1 MHTSRKPPVFH
12 HLYDSP
18 SKNRGL
24 FRESLEFRFNFM
36 KFWCLLRPSRT
47 ATALMLLPVLAACG
61 TLPGSGPSQSD
72 VRESFPFTKMP
83 IKVLDVDD
91 IVTKRILNAEKR
103 GRFDDIFGSAV
114 RGRHTV
120 GAGDV
125 VEISIWEAPPATLF
139 GSTVLDSRMGAMTT
153 RVTTLPEQMIS
164 FEGTINVPFAGAVVV
179 AGKSPQQI
187 ESEISRRLIGKA
199 NQPQVLV
206 RVTRNATSNVT
217 VVGEV
222 TQSVRMPLTAKGERL
237 LDAVAAAGGVRQPVG
252 KMTLQVTRGDVVQA
266 MALDS
271 VIQDP
276 KQNIVLQPGDVV
288 TALFQPLSFT
298 ALGATGKNE
307 EVFFEAQGITL
318 AQALARSGGLQD
330 QRADAKGVFIFRY
343 EEPLVLGVAGENP
356 PLTPDG
362 KMPVI
367 YRVDLKDPRSFFV
380 AQGFPIRNKD
390 VMYVSNAPA
399 AELQKF
405 MNILTSVVFTAT
417 GLGAIT
423 R

>member
-1 MHTSRKPPVFH
+1 MKKSCFAKMPAISTLALGLVAFMVAGCSILPSSGPNKVQTSNAETSEPLPVQVVEI
-12 HLYDSP
+12 D
-18 SKNRGL
+18 
-24 FRESLEFRFNFM
+24 E
-36 KFWCLLRPSRT
+36 
-47 ATALMLLPVLAACG
+47 ATARRVYAA
-61 TLPGSGPSQSD
+61 D
-72 VRESFPFTKMP
+72 
-83 IKVLDVDD
+83 
-91 IVTKRILNAEKR
+91 KRI
-103 GRFDDIFGSAV
+103 RFADVFPGLKSTGYRI
-114 RGRHTV
+114 

-125 VEISIWEAPPATLF
+125 LEVSVWEAPPATLF
-139 GSTVLDSRMGAMTT
+139 GSTVLDPRLGAATT
-153 RVTTLPEQMIS
+153 RMTAFPEQMVS
-164 FEGTINVPFAGAVVV
+164 HEGAINVPFAGSVPV
-179 AGKSPQQI
+179 AGKTPQEI
-187 ESEISRRLIGKA
+187 EAEIARRLTGKA

-222 TQSVRMPLTAKGERL
+222 AQSIRMPLTAKGERL

-252 KMTLQVTRGDVVQA
+252 KMTLQVTRGEVVQA

-276 KQNIVLQPGDVV
+276 KQNILLQPGDVV

-318 AQALARSGGLQD
+318 AQALARAGGLQD

-362 KMPVI
+362 KVPVI
-367 YRVDLKDPRSFFV
+367 YRVDLKDPRSFFI

-405 MNILTSVVFTAT
+405 LNILTSVVFTAQ
-417 GLGAIT
+417 GLGNLG

>member
-1 MHTSRKPPVFH
+1 MNNLCFSHIGW
-12 HLYDSP
+12 
-18 SKNRGL
+18 RGL
-24 FRESLEFRFNFM
+24 ALVSALAVGGCSSL
-36 KFWCLLRPSRT
+36 SS
-47 ATALMLLPVLAACG
+47 
-61 TLPGSGPSQSD
+61 SGPSRSETLDQAIT
-72 VRESFPFTKMP
+72 EQPP
-83 IKVLDVDD
+83 IRVLDVDVATARRVFESD
-91 IVTKRILNAEKR
+91 KRI
-103 GRFDDIFGSAV
+103 RFADVFSGHKSPV
-114 RGRHTV
+114 YRV

-125 VEISIWEAPPATLF
+125 LEVSIWEAPPATLF
-139 GSTVLDSRMGAMTT
+139 GSTVLDPRLGAATT
-153 RVTTLPEQMIS
+153 RVTTFPEQMVS
-164 FEGTINVPFAGAVVV
+164 HEGSINVPFAGMVPV
-179 AGKSPQQI
+179 AGKAPQQV
-187 ESEISRRLIGKA
+187 EAEIARRLQGKA

-252 KMTLQVTRGDVVQA
+252 KMTVQVTRGEVVQS
-266 MALDS
+266 MALDG

-307 EVFFEAQGITL
+307 EIFFEAQGITL

-362 KMPVI
+362 KVPVI

-405 MNILTSVVFTAT
+405 LNILTSVVFSAQ
-417 GLGAIT
+417 GLGAIG

>member
-1 MHTSRKPPVFH
+1 MNFSSRAKVPAVPALLLAMATSFLSSCSSLPSSGANSEQVTKIEATSSLPVKVV
-12 HLYDSP
+12 DIDD
-18 SKNRGL
+18 
-24 FRESLEFRFNFM
+24 
-36 KFWCLLRPSRT
+36 
-47 ATALMLLPVLAACG
+47 ATARRVSA
-61 TLPGSGPSQSD
+61 
-72 VRESFPFTKMP
+72 
-83 IKVLDVDD
+83 
-91 IVTKRILNAEKR
+91 AEKR
-103 GRFDDIFGSAV
+103 IRFADVFAGDKSSGY
-114 RGRHTV
+114 RV

-125 VEISIWEAPPATLF
+125 LEVSIWEAPPATLF
-139 GSTVLDSRMGAMTT
+139 GSTVLDPRLGAATA
-153 RVTTLPEQMIS
+153 RVTSFPEQMVS
-164 FEGTINVPFAGAVVV
+164 HEGTINVPFAGAVPA
-179 AGKSPQQI
+179 AGKSPQQV
-187 ESEISRRLIGKA
+187 ETEIARRLQGKA

-206 RVTRNATSNVT
+206 RVTRNVTSNVT

-237 LDAVAAAGGVRQPVG
+237 LDSIAAAGGVRQPVG
-252 KMTLQVTRGDVVQA
+252 KMTLQVTRGEVVQA

-343 EEPLVLGVAGENP
+343 EEPLVLGIAGENP

-362 KMPVI
+362 KVPVI

-405 MNILTSVVFTAT
+405 LNILTSVVFTAQ
-417 GLGAIT
+417 GLGAIGK
-423 R
+423 

>member
-1 MHTSRKPPVFH
+1 MKITSLTGLGVLSIAMIAFTM
-12 HLYDSP
+12 LGACSSLP
-18 SKNRGL
+18 SAGANKDQVL
-24 FRESLEFRFNFM
+24 KSEATSSLP
-36 KFWCLLRPSRT
+36 LQVVDVDD
-47 ATALMLLPVLAACG
+47 ATARRVLAADKRVRFADVF
-61 TLPGSGPSQSD
+61 PGDKSTGY
-72 VRESFPFTKMP
+72 
-83 IKVLDVDD
+83 
-91 IVTKRILNAEKR
+91 RI
-103 GRFDDIFGSAV
+103 
-114 RGRHTV
+114 

-125 VEISIWEAPPATLF
+125 IEVSVWEAPPATLF
-139 GSTVLDSRMGAMTT
+139 GSTVLDPRLGAATT
-153 RVTTLPEQMIS
+153 RVTTFPEQMVS
-164 FEGTINVPFAGAVVV
+164 FEGAINIPFAGMVPA

-187 ESEISRRLIGKA
+187 EAEIARRLNGKA

-222 TQSVRMPLTAKGERL
+222 AQSVRMPLTAKGERL
-237 LDAVAAAGGVRQPVG
+237 LDAVAAAGGVRQAVG
-252 KMTLQVTRGDVVQA
+252 KMTVQVTRGEVVQA
-266 MALDS
+266 MALDT

-330 QRADAKGVFIFRY
+330 NRADARGVFIFRY

-362 KMPVI
+362 KVPVI

-399 AELQKF
+399 AEFQKF
-405 MNILTSVVFTAT
+405 LNILTSVVFTAQ
-417 GLGAIT
+417 GLGALGK
-423 R
+423 

>member
-1 MHTSRKPPVFH
+1 MKTISLAGLRVLSVFTIASMM
-12 HLYDSP
+12 LGACSSLP
-18 SKNRGL
+18 SVGANKDQVL
-24 FRESLEFRFNFM
+24 QAEAISSLPIQIVNIDD
-36 KFWCLLRPSRT
+36 
-47 ATALMLLPVLAACG
+47 ATARRVLAAG
-61 TLPGSGPSQSD
+61 KRVRFAD
-72 VRESFPFTKMP
+72 VFATDKGVGYR
-83 IKVLDVDD
+83 
-91 IVTKRILNAEKR
+91 
-103 GRFDDIFGSAV
+103 
-114 RGRHTV
+114 V

-125 VEISIWEAPPATLF
+125 VEVSIWEAPPATLF
-139 GSTVLDSRMGAMTT
+139 GSTVLDPRTGAATT
-153 RVTTLPEQMIS
+153 RVTAFPEQMVS
-164 FEGTINVPFAGAVVV
+164 YEGAINIPFAGMVPA

-187 ESEISRRLIGKA
+187 EAEIARRLQGKA

-222 TQSVRMPLTAKGERL
+222 AQSVRMPLTAKGERL

-252 KMTLQVTRGDVVQA
+252 KMTVQVTRGEVVQA
-266 MALDS
+266 MALDT

-298 ALGATGKNE
+298 AMGATGKNE

-330 QRADAKGVFIFRY
+330 NRADARGVFIFRY

-362 KMPVI
+362 KVPVI

-405 MNILTSVVFTAT
+405 LNILTSVVFTAQ
-417 GLGAIT
+417 GLGAIGK
-423 R
+423 

>member
-1 MHTSRKPPVFH
+1 MLKY
-12 HLYDSP
+12 LMM
-18 SKNRGL
+18 NRILVRAGISLSAL
-24 FRESLEFRFNFM
+24 FVSA
-36 KFWCLLRPSRT
+36 LLGG
-47 ATALMLLPVLAACG
+47 CG
-61 TLPGSGPSQSD
+61 TLPSSGPSKSD
-72 VRESFPFTKMP
+72 VLGSAPSSEFPV
-83 IKVLDVDD
+83 KVVDVDNSLAKRMLGSE
-91 IVTKRILNAEKR
+91 KRI
-103 GRFDDIFGSAV
+103 RFDDVFGSTL
-114 RGRHTV
+114 RSGHKV

-125 VEISIWEAPPATLF
+125 IEVSVWEAPPATLF
-139 GSTVLDSRMGAMTT
+139 GSTVLDPRLGAATT
-153 RVTTLPEQMIS
+153 RVTTFPEQMVS
-164 FEGTINVPFAGAVVV
+164 FEGTVNVPFAGAISV
-179 AGKSPQQI
+179 AGKSTQQI
-187 ESEISRRLIGKA
+187 EAEIARRLIGKA

-222 TQSVRMPLTAKGERL
+222 AQSVRMPLTAKGERL
-237 LDAVAAAGGVRQPVG
+237 LDAVAASGGVRQPVG
-252 KMTLQVTRGDVVQA
+252 KMTLQVTRGDIVQA
-266 MALDS
+266 MALDT

-343 EEPLVLGVAGENP
+343 EEPLVLGLASENP

-362 KMPVI
+362 KVPVI
-367 YRVDLKDPRSFFV
+367 YRVDLKNPQSFLV
-380 AQGFPIRNKD
+380 AQGFPIRNRD
-390 VMYVSNAPA
+390 VLYISNSPT

-423 R
+423 TR